1 MNWQEIIKKFFIDS
15 QLIIGVIIGFLPA
28 YIIYRLTK
36 KDSDDLQKNVWKK
49 EFDRYQ
55 TEPLIEIFKKILLV
69 LNNNATTADVKSSI
83 AQNVVNELKIE
94 IQFVRYFTKET
105 RKKIHDDVYQK
116 CLEYNDVIHRR
127 SSTPQESGTEQKIS
141 DKIENE
147 NKIEKEKREEIEKA
161 IVEIVDDIKSIYSE
175 F

>member
-1 MNWQEIIKKFFIDS
+1 MNLQEILKKLFVDS
-15 QLIIGVIIGFLPA
+15 QLLIGVIIGFLPA
-28 YIIYRLTK
+28 YIIYRLNK
-36 KDSDDLQKNVWKK
+36 KDSDNLQKNIWKK

-55 TEPLIEIFKKILLV
+55 TESLIEIFKKILLV
-69 LNNNATTADVKSSI
+69 LNNNATTADVKSFI
-83 AQNVVNELKIE
+83 AQNLVNELKIE

-105 RKKIHDDVYQK
+105 RKKINDVYQK

-147 NKIEKEKREEIEKA
+147 NKMEKEKREEIEKV
-161 IVEIVDDIKSIYSE
+161 IVEIIDDIKSIYSE